1 MGISLRGVVT
11 PTEHLPPWS
20 PVLQAI
26 VAIAV
31 AVVLALLLTLL
42 LYCLY
47 VTLVS
52 RRMRKVNEGVEAE
65 ANIAAAA
72 AGREGRGKAVEV
84 GGESGDHWREC
95 FVSFP
100 DPSP

>member
-26 VAIAV
+26 VATAV

-65 ANIAAAA
+65 GNIAAS
-72 AGREGRGKAVEV
+72 GREERGKVVEV

>member
-1 MGISLRGVVT
+1 MGGVVT
-11 PTEHLPPWS
+11 PTELSEHLPPWS

-26 VAIAV
+26 VATAV

-47 VTLVS
+47 VNLLS
-52 RRMRKVNEGVEAE
+52 RRMKKVNEGADAE
-65 ANIAAAA
+65 VNIA
-72 AGREGRGKAVEV
+72 GRVERGKALEV
-84 GGESGDHWREC
+84 GGGESGDHWREC

>member
-26 VAIAV
+26 VATAV

-47 VTLVS
+47 VMLVS
-52 RRMRKVNEGVEAE
+52 RRMKKVNEGVEAE

-72 AGREGRGKAVEV
+72 RREGRGKVVEV